1 MSRLEKHV
9 AEWRARHPG
18 PLLIAVSGGPDSVAL
33 TCALAPL
40 GDITLA
46 HLNHQLRGAES
57 DGDEAFVRDLACR
70 LGVACITHAV
80 NVAALAIGDNLE
92 AVARRTRYAWLEGVA
107 RERAIGM
114 VATGHTASDQAETVL
129 HRIVRGTGLE
139 GLRGIAAARPL
150 SDAVTL
156 VRPMLQVRRADV
168 LAYLDE
174 IGQPARHDSS
184 NDDLTLTRNRLRH
197 QLLPQ
202 LIQEYNPKIEEVL
215 VRLAQQA
222 DEVFAEEEQRGEA
235 LLRQAE
241 CPEAAPGQ
249 VHLDAACLK
258 AAPSRPLR
266 AMLRALWRREG
277 WPTGAMSAEHWYG
290 VEAVCLGKQKARDL
304 PEGITVR
311 YAGSFVRLGRYGS

>member
-1 MSRLEKHV
+1 MSRLEQRV
-9 AEWRARHPG
+9 TPWRAAHAG

-33 TCALAPL
+33 TRALAPW
-40 GDITLA
+40 GDLTLA

-57 DGDEAFVRDLACR
+57 DGDEAFVRDLASTLR
-70 LGVACITHAV
+70 LACVTHRIDIASLAV
-80 NVAALAIGDNLE
+80 GDNLE
-92 AVARRTRYAWLEGVA
+92 AVARRERYAWLEGVA

-174 IGQPARHDSS
+174 IGQPARHDST
-184 NDDLTLTRNRLRH
+184 NEDLTLTRNRLRH

-202 LIQEYNPKIEEVL
+202 IAREYNPQIEEVL

-222 DEVFAEEEQRGEA
+222 DEVVADEERQGLA
-235 LLRQAE
+235 LLHAAE
-241 CPEAAPGQ
+241 RPATGE
-249 VHLDAACLK
+249 VRLDTATLRTAT
-258 AAPSRPLR
+258 SRCVR

-277 WPTGAMSAEHWYG
+277 WPAGAMGADHWYG
-290 VEAVCLGKQKARDL
+290 VEAVCQGKQKARDL
-304 PEGITVR
+304 PQGITVR